1 MIVRQLDRRDAIAY
15 QSLRLRAL
23 LESPTSFS
31 ASHEDES
38 GRSLTEVEA
47 RVAPAMDGSLC
58 VFGAFDDGRLAGFV
72 AFVRSP
78 RKKLHHVAE
87 LAGMYVDPQRRRN
100 GAGRA
105 LLDTVVVHARSLGV
119 RQLKLGVNATNTAAQ
134 QLYRA
139 AGFER
144 FAIEPD
150 ALHVDGVYHDEE
162 FYLLPLD
169 QVR

>member
-23 LESPTSFS
+23 LESPISFS

-38 GRSLTEVEA
+38 SRPLMEIEA
-47 RVAPAMDGSLC
+47 RVTPAVDGSLC
-58 VFGAFDDGRLAGFV
+58 IFGAFDEGGLAGFV
-72 AFVRSP
+72 AFVRPS
-78 RKKLHHVAE
+78 RRKLHHVAE
-87 LAGMYVDPQRRRN
+87 LAGMYVDRQRRRN
-100 GAGRA
+100 GVGRA
-105 LLDTVVVHARSLGV
+105 LLDAVVVHARSLGV

-150 ALHVDGVYHDEE
+150 ALHVDGVYHDEA
-162 FYLLPLD
+162 FYLLRLD